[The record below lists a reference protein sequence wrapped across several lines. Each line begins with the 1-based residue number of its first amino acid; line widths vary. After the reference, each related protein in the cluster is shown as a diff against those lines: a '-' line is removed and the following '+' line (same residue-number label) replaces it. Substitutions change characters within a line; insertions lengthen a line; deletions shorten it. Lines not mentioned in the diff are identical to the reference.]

1 MTQRGDGER
10 RPAGSRRIPEDPT
23 LRSRVTPRAVPG
35 GARRCLSTRP
45 PRRLSPPGTGDVR
58 GPAAFGSGPASR
70 AAAARPQ
77 KAPRPPV
84 WGRRVCVR
92 ACVCACCGTAKVAL
106 PQRGPGC
113 LPGTPPPLSPGP
125 AAEAKTSALRR
136 ERGCPR
142 RRLRDTGAD
151 KAARG
156 GGAPEPGPKGTR
168 RGGGTA
174 RRAGGSAVCACHAV
188 PCRAVPC
195 ACSQVATSLR
205 HATSGLSFFFFPP
218 YLFIYSLPLS
228 LFPSIFIPR
237 FFFFLPSPPP
247 LHFLFH
253 VSLPFTLYFP
263 LYLPAC
269 IFPFIDIP
277 AAGRAGA
284 QPPAAT
290 CCRGCDGAPRLSA
303 TPQPPPPPP
312 PPRRRRPARFA
323 PRP

>member
-1 MTQRGDGER
+1 MAANVNFGA
-10 RPAGSRRIPEDPT
+10 AG
-23 LRSRVTPRAVPG
+23 PG
-35 GARRCLSTRP
+35 GGRARLRAALTSGDTTRRRGAPTRRVPPDPGGSHVTKPRYAPLRARRT
-45 PRRLSPPGTGDVR
+45 
-58 GPAAFGSGPASR
+58 PALPFY
-70 AAAARPQ
+70 AAAAPIVSSGHGGC
-77 KAPRPPV
+77 PRPRCVRERPSIQSS
-84 WGRRVCVR
+84 GRAAPKSPAAPGVGPQGLRACVRVCVLWHGKS
-92 ACVCACCGTAKVAL
+92 CAPAARPRV
-106 PQRGPGC
+106 PPRDP
-113 LPGTPPPLSPGP
+113 PPPLSPGP

-218 YLFIYSLPLS
+218 YLFIYSPPLS

-237 FFFFLPSPPP
+237 FFFSSLSPPP
-247 LHFLFH
+247 PSFSLSRFPSIYPLFPL
-253 VSLPFTLYFP
+253 VSPRVYFP
-263 LYLPAC
+263 FY
-269 IFPFIDIP
+269 
-277 AAGRAGA
+277 
-284 QPPAAT
+284 
-290 CCRGCDGAPRLSA
+290 
-303 TPQPPPPPP
+303 
-312 PPRRRRPARFA
+312 
-323 PRP
+323 

>member
-1 MTQRGDGER
+1 MSAAPLRSGAAQHPEQRPRGPKKPRGPR
-10 RPAGSRRIPEDPT
+10 CGAAGS
-23 LRSRVTPRAVPG
+23 A
-35 GARRCLSTRP
+35 
-45 PRRLSPPGTGDVR
+45 
-58 GPAAFGSGPASR
+58 
-70 AAAARPQ
+70 
-77 KAPRPPV
+77 
-84 WGRRVCVR
+84 CVR
-92 ACVCACCGTAKVAL
+92 ACVRAVARQKL
-106 PQRGPGC
+106 RSRSAAPGASPGP
-113 LPGTPPPLSPGP
+113 PPPPLSPGP

>member
-1 MTQRGDGER
+1 MSAAPLRSGAAQHPEQRPRGPKKPRGPR
-10 RPAGSRRIPEDPT
+10 CGAAGS
-23 LRSRVTPRAVPG
+23 A
-35 GARRCLSTRP
+35 
-45 PRRLSPPGTGDVR
+45 
-58 GPAAFGSGPASR
+58 
-70 AAAARPQ
+70 
-77 KAPRPPV
+77 
-84 WGRRVCVR
+84 CVR
-92 ACVCACCGTAKVAL
+92 ACVRAVARQKL
-106 PQRGPGC
+106 RSRSAASGA
-113 LPGTPPPLSPGP
+113 SPGP
-125 AAEAKTSALRR
+125 PPPSAPGRR
-136 ERGCPR
+136 PR
-142 RRLRDTGAD
+142 RRHPHCGGSGAAP
-151 KAARG
+151 AAG
-156 GGAPEPGPKGTR
+156 CGTR
-168 RGGGTA
+168 GRTKRRGAEVLRSPA
-174 RRAGGSAVCACHAV
+174 RRAHGAAGALRGGRAAARCVRAM
-188 PCRAVPC
+188 PCRAVPYRVR
-195 ACSQVATSLR
+195 ALKLQLR
-205 HATSGLSFFFFPP
+205 SGTPPRVCHFFFFPP
-218 YLFIYSLPLS
+218 YLFIYSPPLS

-237 FFFFLPSPPP
+237 FFFSSLSPPP